1 MEQNRQTP
9 ARRRRNGKP
18 ASARK
23 NYASEGDV
31 LTDMPFPADFPA
43 TPMKSNAASPAPGSQ
58 PPNSKS
64 NKKSTRRPRPNNV
77 STSPGPARPGRRTPP
92 NSASVKVSAAVAFAG
107 ANFHASP
114 APASLPMPSFLRMSS
129 EMGPGSAVVKGPAKE
144 PSPPA
149 SDCDSPS
156 PSQQAAVAQ
165 VSRDESP
172 LDLLF
177 RADRAEKERA
187 RRATSTNATAG
198 VDGPF
203 SPPSEETPDPKT
215 TYSFEPIPL
224 RLPTRPAQRGVSD
237 HSGTA
242 GSGMRPDAFAMPI
255 HERIR
260 AARAAE
266 PKMQQRSPQRDQ
278 VQEGQRPQ
286 HLGNPPRLD
295 EQSEAVKKLLGIGGA
310 IPSPSLKASPLQ
322 GRTNASG
329 IIPSL
334 GAGSKSS
341 PQVNNGSASVQSPAS
356 GGADDWRFRGE
367 HALRQA
373 LKLPF
378 PVGGGLDGHSSP
390 QQTGPFPGHA

>member
-1 MEQNRQTP
+1 MEQNKQTP

-43 TPMKSNAASPAPGSQ
+43 TPMKSNTASPAPGSQ

-64 NKKSTRRPRPNNV
+64 IKKTARKPRPNNV
-77 STSPGPARPGRRTPP
+77 STSPGPAKPGRRTPP
-92 NSASVKVSAAVAFAG
+92 HSATVKAISAAASAAAFAS

-114 APASLPMPSFLRMSS
+114 APASLPMPSFLRMGS
-129 EMGPGSAVVKGPAKE
+129 ESAVVKGPAKE

-149 SDCDSPS
+149 SDCESPS
-156 PSQQAAVAQ
+156 PSQQVAAVAQ
-165 VSRDESP
+165 VPRDESP

-187 RRATSTNATAG
+187 RRATSANATAG
-198 VDGPF
+198 IDGPF
-203 SPPSEETPDPKT
+203 SPPSEEASDPNT

-224 RLPTRPAQRGVSD
+224 RLPTRPAQRGVSNN
-237 HSGTA
+237 SGTP
-242 GSGMRPDAFAMPI
+242 GSGVRPEAFTMPL

-266 PKMQQRSPQRDQ
+266 PRMQQQPPPREQ
-278 VQEGQRPQ
+278 VQRSQQPQ
-286 HLGNPPRLD
+286 HLGTPPRLD
-295 EQSEAVKKLLGIGGA
+295 EQSEAVKRLLGIGGA
-310 IPSPSLKASPLQ
+310 IPSPQSKAAPLQ

-329 IIPSL
+329 FIPSL
-334 GAGSKSS
+334 GVGSKSS
-341 PQVNNGSASVQSPAS
+341 PQVNGGSASMQGPGP

-378 PVGGGLDGHSSP
+378 PVGGLDSNSNP